1 MTKSVGAG
9 AAILIVLFSLA
20 GCGSSEPKEIPST
33 VTVISTETTTSDPTT
48 ETSEADETDPTD
60 TTETTASAPPG
71 ATSATDE
78 VASGVY
84 TGLSPAAASR
94 LVAGRRLAAEEM
106 NALLRQMEA
115 TPFSGQCNHGR
126 PTYVELKL
134 ADIEKLIG
142 HVQDVIASQYG
153 VRLEP
158 EVKILGEQA

>member
-1 MTKSVGAG
+1 VTKSVGAG

-78 VASGVY
+78 GSFTMPNLVGEVLQTAQNEMQRISGNPVY
-84 TGLSPAAASR
+84 YTSSSDATGK
-94 LVAGRRLAAEEM
+94 GRR
-106 NALLRQMEA
+106 QMWDRHWKVCSQSVA
-115 TPFSGQCNHGR
+115 PGTQVPVHGPTIDFS
-126 PTYVELKL
+126 VVKL
-134 ADIEKLIG
+134 DETC
-142 HVQDVIASQYG
+142 
-153 VRLEP
+153 P
-158 EVKILGEQA
+158 